1 MDICEKFSTALK
13 LNKSLRVGNH
23 CATVPELFY
32 VSLPPFFLNFS
43 RMRWQSFSGMF
54 AANVF
59 ADGAKPSGGVF
70 LSAQEEETLKD
81 FKIKRIQLVWILF
94 VPEHG

>member
-1 MDICEKFSTALK
+1 
-13 LNKSLRVGNH
+13 
-23 CATVPELFY
+23 
-32 VSLPPFFLNFS
+32 
-43 RMRWQSFSGMF
+43 MF

-59 ADGAKPSGGVF
+59 ADGAKPSGDVF
-70 LSAQEEETLKD
+70 LSAQEEETLED